1 MKLDKKL
8 DNEFKRDID
17 RDFNEGDYIA
27 KKFFT
32 RGVLIVVLLVII
44 FGAIGFG
51 YKKFAVNA
59 NREIFKDSI
68 AYTET
73 AANFLAKEYQEYNKA
88 ETGVEKTAIMQ
99 YVINRY
105 PNLDTDDIKNH
116 ELKSFYEKCLRG
128 GN

>member
-1 MKLDKKL
+1 MKL

-88 ETGVEKTAIMQ
+88 ETDVEKTAIMQ

>member
-88 ETGVEKTAIMQ
+88 ETDVEKTAIMQ

>member
-1 MKLDKKL
+1 MRL
-8 DNEFKRDID
+8 DNEFKKDTD
-17 RDFNEGDYIA
+17 REFREGDYIA
-27 KKFFT
+27 KKIFT
-32 RGVLIVVLLVII
+32 RGVLIVVLLVVI

-88 ETGVEKTAIMQ
+88 ETDVEKMAIMQ

-105 PNLDTDDIKNH
+105 PNLDTDDIKNRD
-116 ELKSFYEKCLRG
+116 LRAFYEKCLRG